1 MESFIGTIMPV
12 GFNFAPRGWALCQ
25 GQLLQIAQYSALFSL
40 IGTTYGGNGQTTFA
54 LPDLRGRTLVG
65 QGTGIGLQ
73 PVMPGDMLG
82 APNATMTVNGN
93 AMVTIDAAH
102 LPKHDHPVTISAD
115 QFTMTST
122 LKATTTAGTSVP
134 AEGSTLGSGG
144 GGPGA
149 ANIYVG
155 GGVTPDVSLNAGSVT
170 TKMAGQMNT
179 TTGQNAGGGGAFP
192 APVTATGSVSVM
204 QPSLGINYVICLEG
218 IFPSRN

>member
-1 MESFIGTIMPV
+1 
-12 GFNFAPRGWALCQ
+12 
-25 GQLLQIAQYSALFSL
+25 
-40 IGTTYGGNGQTTFA
+40 
-54 LPDLRGRTLVG
+54 
-65 QGTGIGLQ
+65 
-73 PVMPGDMLG
+73 
-82 APNATMTVNGN
+82 
-93 AMVTIDAAH
+93 
-102 LPKHDHPVTISAD
+102 
-115 QFTMTST
+115 
-122 LKATTTAGTSVP
+122 VP